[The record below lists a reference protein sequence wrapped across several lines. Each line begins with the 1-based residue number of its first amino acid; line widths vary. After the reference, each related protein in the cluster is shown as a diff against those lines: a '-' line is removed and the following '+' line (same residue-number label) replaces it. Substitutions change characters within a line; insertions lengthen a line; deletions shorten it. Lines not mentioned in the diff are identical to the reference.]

1 MGYFNQIKSF
11 LTSSNGIITRKQLIA
26 LNIPTIYLTRLVD
39 SGELTRIDRGIYIDS
54 TGDYDEQYFFQQKYS
69 VAIYSYV
76 SALVFHDMTD
86 VIPQDLEVTVYKG
99 YNTSRMPSNVRVH
112 YVSKEIH
119 ELGVIT
125 VKTIF
130 GNSVKAYNK
139 ERTICDLIKHRA
151 EMESEIF
158 AKAIHCYVKSK
169 DKDLYRL
176 HAYAQKMK
184 ISQKVDDIMTLF
196 I

>member
-86 VIPQDLEVTVYKG
+86 VIPQDLEVTIYKG
-99 YNTSRMPSNVRVH
+99 YNTSRMPSNVR
-112 YVSKEIH
+112 
-119 ELGVIT
+119 G
-125 VKTIF
+125 
-130 GNSVKAYNK
+130 
-139 ERTICDLIKHRA
+139 C
-151 EMESEIF
+151 
-158 AKAIHCYVKSK
+158 VKSF
-169 DKDLYRL
+169 
-176 HAYAQKMK
+176 
-184 ISQKVDDIMTLF
+184 V
-196 I
+196 